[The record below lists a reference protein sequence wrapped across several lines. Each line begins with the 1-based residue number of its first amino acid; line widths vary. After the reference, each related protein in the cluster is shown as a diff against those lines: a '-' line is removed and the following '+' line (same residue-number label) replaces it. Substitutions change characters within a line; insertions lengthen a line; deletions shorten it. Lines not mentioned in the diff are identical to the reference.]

1 MKLFGLIVGLF
12 LINLKSSDA
21 KLPSSIHVCSRND
34 PDLAKCVIKSVNH
47 LQPRLASG
55 KISEDFIVPALEP
68 LLLENIKIERGREF
82 RAIFSKISVKGP
94 SNFVIE
100 KLRVDLANTTF
111 DIIITLPRIEFTGK
125 FNVKMRIL
133 VIEFNGSGDMK
144 GVFEKS
150 KARVR
155 MRAQKYQKNGQTY
168 MKFDTFNIKILPG
181 TQQVYLNNLFNGN
194 KNLEEIAPSVQV
206 CSRNDPDL
214 SRCIIKSVT
223 NLQPRLACGRI
234 ADDFVVPA
242 LEPLLLDT
250 IKIERGAQ
258 FKANFAKIIVRGA
271 SNFKIDNL
279 RANLQETTFE
289 MLLTLPK
296 LEIAGK
302 YDIKMKILLVDFNG
316 QGDLEGT
323 FCKYFF
329 TTLLIKLIIM
339 LISLVNTKAL
349 IKMRGRRY
357 QKNGQTYMKFD
368 TFGLKIKNGP
378 VQLKLTNL
386 FRGNKS
392 LEEIG
397 NRFINENVQNFIE
410 EINPGLEKSLAQH
423 FTKVANEIIS
433 VTSLEDAFPE
443 VAPRYN

>member
-1 MKLFGLIVGLF
+1 MKLFGLIIGLF

-223 NLQPRLACGRI
+223 NLQPRLASGRI

-258 FKANFAKIIVRGA
+258 FKANFAKIVVRGA

-316 QGDLEGT
+316 QGDLQGT
-323 FCKYFF
+323 F
-329 TTLLIKLIIM
+329 L
-339 LISLVNTKAL
+339 NTKAL

-378 VQLKLTNL
+378 VQLKLTNI